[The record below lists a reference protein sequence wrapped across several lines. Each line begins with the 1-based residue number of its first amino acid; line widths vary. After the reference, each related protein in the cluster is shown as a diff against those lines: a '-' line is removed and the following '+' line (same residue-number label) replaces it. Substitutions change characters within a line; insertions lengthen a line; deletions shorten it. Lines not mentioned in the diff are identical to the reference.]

1 MRRLVRL
8 VLACALFACAALVPA
23 VPASADAFGPH
34 IPLTSFGPP
43 GDPDFPAGFH
53 DVVYNPSSGQYLL
66 VFIGGTTADTDDVYG
81 QLLDGGGNPVGMPF
95 RISETSMGEDFFD
108 PATVSYNPENHEYLV
123 AWAFEDDQIF
133 ARRVTAA
140 GAPVGPEVPVSGI
153 QSDIETQ
160 EIAYSPV
167 THEYLISWKAFSDGR
182 VFVQRLTPELA
193 PVGPDDL
200 EVGGSADLTVDDAL
214 GLAYNATNSEYFI
227 VFLARSA
234 TGLDGEE
241 VYAQRLGLD
250 AAPIG
255 GDDVQIS
262 EMGPDGNGSFE
273 AAPPSVAWNS
283 RANQYLVTWHG
294 DDDSGGLV
302 DNEREAFGQLLTAE
316 ATQIGSDDFRI
327 SDMGADGDTQA
338 GAFRPRVFY
347 DANGDQYFLAW
358 HGDDVGGAILND
370 EFEVYGQYM
379 APDGTQIGNNDF
391 RITESLPDA
400 DPATNASRPSIAYST
415 ASCDYLVAY
424 MNGNPSNDDHWE
436 VGGRRVSAPA
446 CPVPPPVPPPP
457 PPTVTPD
464 LVAPVISD
472 FRAAPRVIATPARR
486 GRRGSRPRRTT
497 LRYSLSEAATVRFT
511 LQRRTRGRRVA
522 GVCRKQNRRNRSR
535 PRCVRWVRVG
545 RRFSQQGQAGANRR
559 LLGPGT
565 VGRRKLAAGRYRVL
579 AIATDAAGNR
589 SARKT
594 ARLLVVRQR
603 RR

>member
-8 VLACALFACAALVPA
+8 VLACALFACGALVSA
-23 VPASADAFGPH
+23 APASADAFGPH

-43 GDPDFPAGFH
+43 GDPAFPAGFH
-53 DVVYNPSSGQYLL
+53 DVVYNPSTGQYLL

-81 QLLDGGGNPVGMPF
+81 QLLDGGGNPVGTPF
-95 RISETSMGEDFFD
+95 RISETSMADDFFD
-108 PATVSYNPENHEYLV
+108 PATVNYNPENHEYLV
-123 AWAFEDDQIF
+123 AWAFEDDQVF

-140 GAPVGPEVPVSGI
+140 GAPIGPEVPVSAV

-167 THEYLISWKAFSDGR
+167 THEYLIAWKAFGVGR
-182 VFVQRLTPELA
+182 VFVQRMTPDLA

-214 GLAYNATNSEYFI
+214 GLEYNATNREYFI
-227 VFLARSA
+227 VFLASSA
-234 TGLDGEE
+234 SGLDGEE

-255 GDDVQIS
+255 GDDIQIS
-262 EMGPDGNGSFE
+262 EMGPDANGSFV

-327 SDMGADGDTQA
+327 SDMGADGDTLA

-358 HGDDVGGAILND
+358 HGDDIGGAILND
-370 EFEVYGQYM
+370 EFEIYGQYM
-379 APDGTQIGNNDF
+379 APDGTPIGNNDF
-391 RITESLPDA
+391 RITESLPDG
-400 DPATNASRPSIAYST
+400 DVATTASRPSIAYST
-415 ASCDYLVAY
+415 ASCDYLVAF
-424 MNGNPSNDDHWE
+424 MNGTPSNDDHWE

-446 CPVPPPVPPPP
+446 CPPPPP
-457 PPTVTPD
+457 PPPPPLQD
-464 LVAPVISD
+464 LTAPVISG
-472 FRAAPRVIATPARR
+472 FRAAPRVISTPARR
-486 GRRGSRPRRTT
+486 ARPGTRPRRTT
-497 LRYSLSEAATVRFT
+497 LRYTLSEAATVRFT
-511 LQRRTRGRRVA
+511 LQRKTRGRRVA
-522 GVCRKQNRRNRSR
+522 GRCRKANRRNRRR
-535 PRCVRWVRVG
+535 PACVRWVKVG
-545 RRFSQQGQAGANRR
+545 RTFTQQGTAGANRKR
-559 LLGPGT
+559 LGPGT
-565 VGRRKLAAGRYRVL
+565 VRRRKLAAGRYRVV

-594 ARLLVVRQR
+594 ARLRVARQR